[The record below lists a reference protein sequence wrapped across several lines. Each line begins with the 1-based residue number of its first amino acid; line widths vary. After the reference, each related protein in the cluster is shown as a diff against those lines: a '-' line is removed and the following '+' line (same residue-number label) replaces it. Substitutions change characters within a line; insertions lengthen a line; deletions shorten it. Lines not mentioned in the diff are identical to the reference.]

1 MAVPPGP
8 RDEVIG
14 PRFDDPRNEP
24 STPVPRRLPDNGRRA
39 GLIATLLLAALIV
52 AVLIALL

>member
-14 PRFDDPRNEP
+14 PRFDDARDEP
-24 STPVPRRLPDNGRRA
+24 SPSVPRPLPDNGRRA
-39 GLIATLLLAALIV
+39 GLIAAVLIAALIV